1 MTHINAHLDVETLDG
16 PFVFLDDSQTPAPR
30 FYHSPRKV
38 IRADHPDD
46 VEAAFAQLK
55 DAHEAGYYLAGYIS
69 YELGLSFEDK
79 LAARLDSERE
89 HPLICFGVFDRFN
102 RSAPPELLYT
112 ATPKGVDVTP
122 AWSKADYL
130 KRFAQVKD
138 YLRRGDCY
146 QINLTFPMRGTYDGD
161 PIALYA
167 SLRHRQRAKYG
178 GFVRLGGPDLLSLSP
193 ELFFKK
199 DGQNMS
205 MRPMKGTLKRNS
217 NMAIDTAQ
225 RDAMATDSKSRAE
238 NLMIVD
244 LLRNDLSRLSK
255 PGSVRVPEL
264 FALETYPTLHQMTSR
279 VVSELR
285 QGTTFRDLFQS
296 LFPCGSVTGA
306 PKIRAMEII
315 DELEDYPRGAY
326 CGALGFVDPDGAA
339 CFNVGIRTL
348 SLNGKNVTYPVG
360 SGVVMD
366 SHGIDEYAECLL
378 KADVLAVK
386 DVSFIETIYWDSQV
400 GYRNIGYHLT
410 RLSKAVG
417 DNERMDNVIKTLA
430 DYSPVNNPARI
441 RLSVDNADKIDI
453 SDTAFTPFKTPVK
466 LAVSK
471 HRLTPA
477 RQITAHKVS
486 ARDFYDGERS
496 RLNRDHNID
505 EAIFLNEKDELCE
518 GSFTS
523 LFLEK
528 DGRLLTPHIS
538 CGLLPGVLRACMIS
552 TGQAEQ
558 AILKLEDLE
567 HADAVYVGNS
577 LRGLMPATLVFTEA

>member
-1 MTHINAHLDVETLDG
+1 
-16 PFVFLDDSQTPAPR
+16 
-30 FYHSPRKV
+30 
-38 IRADHPDD
+38 
-46 VEAAFAQLK
+46 
-55 DAHEAGYYLAGYIS
+55 
-69 YELGLSFEDK
+69 
-79 LAARLDSERE
+79 
-89 HPLICFGVFDRFN
+89 
-102 RSAPPELLYT
+102 
-112 ATPKGVDVTP
+112 
-122 AWSKADYL
+122 
-130 KRFAQVKD
+130 
-138 YLRRGDCY
+138 
-146 QINLTFPMRGTYDGD
+146 MRGTYDDD

-205 MRPMKGTLKRNS
+205 MRPMKGTLKRHAD
-217 NMAIDTAQ
+217 MAIDTIQ

-378 KADVLAVK
+378 KADVLAIK
-386 DVSFIETIYWDSQV
+386 DVSFIETIYWDSQA
-400 GYRNIGYHLT
+400 GYRNIGYHLA
-410 RLSKAVG
+410 RLSRAI
-417 DNERMDNVIKTLA
+417 DNEQMMQNITAKLA
-430 DYSPVNNPARI
+430 RYSPVNSPARI
-441 RLSVDNADKIDI
+441 RLVIDSPHKIDI
-453 SDTAFTPFKTPVK
+453 SDAAFIPFNTPVK
-466 LAVSK
+466 LALSK
-471 HRLTPA
+471 HKLTPA
-477 RQITAHKVS
+477 RQITTHKVS
-486 ARDFYDGERS
+486 ARDFYDGERARLS
-496 RLNRDHNID
+496 REHKVD
-505 EAIFLNEKDELCE
+505 EVIFENDKGELCE

-528 DGRLLTPHIS
+528 NGKILTPHIH
-538 CGLLPGVLRACMIS
+538 CGLLPGVLRAQMIAS
-552 TGQAEQ
+552 GKAEQ
-558 AILKLEDLE
+558 AILTLEDLE
-567 HADAVYVGNS
+567 HADAVYIGNS
-577 LRGLMPATLVFTEA
+577 LRGLMPATLVFTER